1 MQKKQKPRPVKP
13 ARQEFRPAAGFCV
26 RVTVEPGA
34 PVPRFLQEMIVKQK
48 GA

>member
-1 MQKKQKPRPVKP
+1 MKKKRKPKQPER
-13 ARQEFRPAAGFCV
+13 RQEFRPYPGFSV
-26 RVTVEPGA
+26 RIIVDTGV